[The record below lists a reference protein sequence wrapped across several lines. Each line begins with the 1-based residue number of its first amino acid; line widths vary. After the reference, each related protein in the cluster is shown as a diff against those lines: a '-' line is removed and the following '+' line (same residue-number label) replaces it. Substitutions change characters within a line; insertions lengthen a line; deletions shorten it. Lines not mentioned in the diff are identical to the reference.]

1 MKIILQSVLL
11 QTKMYASSKGGG
23 GGGGVLTIF
32 VYGTV
37 RAMFLGL
44 KFHSTAVF

>member
-11 QTKMYASSKGGG
+11 QTKMYASSKGG